1 MTENKTNPMN
11 VTSGRYSDLE
21 IKQTE
26 AASTRVNI
34 INNNRNNDVNHK
46 ISRRLNI
53 DTKSNDVTWKARHLM
68 LM

>member
-1 MTENKTNPMN
+1 MNITN
-11 VTSGRYSDLE
+11 SRYSDLE

-34 INNNRNNDVNHK
+34 LSNNRNYDVNHK
-46 ISRRLNI
+46 ISRLLNI
-53 DTKSNDVTWKARHLM
+53 DTKSNDITWNARHLM

>member
-1 MTENKTNPMN
+1 MN
-11 VTSGRYSDLE
+11 ITSDRYSDLG

-46 ISRRLNI
+46 ISRLLNI
-53 DTKSNDVTWKARHLM
+53 DTKSNGFT
-68 LM
+68 

>member
-1 MTENKTNPMN
+1 MIITNDIK
-11 VTSGRYSDLE
+11 SDLE

-46 ISRRLNI
+46 MSRLLNI
-53 DTKSNDVTWKARHLM
+53 DTKSNDITWKARHLM